1 MLRTFPMILVIRT
14 VFIELPSG
22 KGSVE
27 KFQLCSDQLSVDI
40 ISWGYRITALLVKD
54 RQGKASDVVLA
65 FGKLVVTSRRNPT
78 LEQWLGV

>member
-40 ISWGYRITALLVKD
+40 IYWG
-54 RQGKASDVVLA
+54 
-65 FGKLVVTSRRNPT
+65 SRRNPT